1 MEELE
6 IKEVYTLEELKEAAK
21 DQHLRIEEKGG
32 KYKVVR
38 KFSERFEVV
47 EAGAGYSLDPDG
59 LRKFLMFNS
68 VDIGERITDWS
79 KHGHRNLHP

>member
-1 MEELE
+1 LE
-6 IKEVYTLEELKEAAK
+6 IKEIYTLEELKEAAK
-21 DQHLRIEEKGG
+21 EQHLHIEEKGG

-47 EAGAGYSLDPDG
+47 EAGAGYSLDQDE
-59 LRKFLMFNS
+59 LREFLRLNM
-68 VDIGERITDWS
+68 VDIGERITNWS